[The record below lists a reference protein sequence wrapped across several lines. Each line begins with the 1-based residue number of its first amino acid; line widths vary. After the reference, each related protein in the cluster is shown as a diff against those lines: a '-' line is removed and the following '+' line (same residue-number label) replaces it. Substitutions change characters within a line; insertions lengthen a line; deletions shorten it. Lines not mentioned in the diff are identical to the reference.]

1 MSHRDCFARGV
12 VYGVTHSNVYLE
24 AALMSA
30 IALRSLNPHLPI
42 TLISNQPL
50 LEQLPLDRHNITA
63 RWLGPQEFGEDDVFG
78 SRLLKTRLVSLS
90 PYQET
95 LFLDADILPLR
106 SVLPLWDYL
115 AEADFAMACDR
126 LPTVALC
133 DHVAAPEKTYT
144 LQQVSGMTPQFNS
157 GVMIWRRNASVEAL
171 FAAWEQQWKLFQKQD
186 QLALVRAIHQTQ
198 TQVRV
203 LPKTYN
209 ISPIDAVPLQAAGE
223 AVQLL
228 HCWGGMVGSGEFR
241 ELLRG
246 YYPEVVD
253 EVDRLCRV
261 G

>member
-1 MSHRDCFARGV
+1 MFHRDSLAQGV
-12 VYGVTHSNVYLE
+12 VYCVTHSNVYLE

-30 IALRSLNPHLPI
+30 IALRSLDPHLPI

-50 LEQLPLDRHNITA
+50 LEQLPLARHDISA
-63 RWLGPQEFGEDDVFG
+63 RYLDPQEFDAEDIFG
-78 SRLLKTRLVSLS
+78 SRLLKTRLVALS

-106 SVLPLWDYL
+106 SVLPLWKYL
-115 AEADFAMACDR
+115 QQADMAMAYDR

-133 DHVAAPEKTYT
+133 DHVSAPEKTYT
-144 LQQVSGMTPQFNS
+144 LQLVSGLAPQFNS
-157 GVMIWRRNASVEAL
+157 GVMLWRRNEAVEAL
-171 FAAWEQQWKLFQKQD
+171 FAAWEQQWQLFQKQD

-198 TQVRV
+198 TPVKV

-209 ISPIDAVPLQAAGE
+209 ISPIDAAPLLSAGE